1 VQLKLQLLAIFGSA
15 VLLGIVFELL
25 RRRRLIE
32 RYALIWLGSAVVLL
46 GLAVWKDLLEI
57 ISKAMGIVYPPNA
70 LFMIAFGFVL
80 LLLLHFSIAI
90 SRLSGEG
97 RWRAGG
103 RSRGVRR
110 PGARPDRAA
119 PRAHRPPVASDDE
132 RPAGRDRCRSGD
144 RMRHRG
150 RGAHRRGLRSAEIR

>member
-1 VQLKLQLLAIFGSA
+1 MQLKLQLLAIFASA

-32 RYALIWLGSAVVLL
+32 RYALIWLMSALVLL

-57 ISKAMGIVYPPNA
+57 LSKAMGIVYPPNA

-90 SRLSGEG
+90 SRLSGETKVLAQVVA
-97 RWRAGG
+97 RLDQELRALRGG
-103 RSRGVRR
+103 ADAAPEGAPEASAVPQLAPTEP
-110 PGARPDRAA
+110 PGAPIA
-119 PRAHRPPVASDDE
+119 
-132 RPAGRDRCRSGD
+132 
-144 RMRHRG
+144 
-150 RGAHRRGLRSAEIR
+150 RR

>member
-1 VQLKLQLLAIFGSA
+1 MQLKLQLLAIFASA

-32 RYALIWLGSAVVLL
+32 RYALIWLASAVVLL

-57 ISKAMGIVYPPNA
+57 ISKTMGIVYPPNA

-90 SRLSGEG
+90 SRLSGETKVLAQVVA
-97 RWRAGG
+97 RLDQELRAV
-103 RSRGVRR
+103 RG
-110 PGARPDRAA
+110 DA
-119 PRAHRPPVASDDE
+119 PQQAPTAV
-132 RPAGRDRCRSGD
+132 
-144 RMRHRG
+144 
-150 RGAHRRGLRSAEIR
+150 

>member
-32 RYALIWLGSAVVLL
+32 RYALIWLASALVLL

-90 SRLSGEG
+90 SRLSGETKVLAQVVA
-97 RWRAGG
+97 RLDQELRAV
-103 RSRGVRR
+103 RGETPQSPPQAIAPAPEPEHETAPLAPPRR
-110 PGARPDRAA
+110 
-119 PRAHRPPVASDDE
+119 
-132 RPAGRDRCRSGD
+132 
-144 RMRHRG
+144 
-150 RGAHRRGLRSAEIR
+150 

>member
-90 SRLSGEG
+90 SRLSGETKVLAQVVARLDQELRALRGEAPQPQGELTEARAEQETAPLSPPG
-97 RWRAGG
+97 R
-103 RSRGVRR
+103 
-110 PGARPDRAA
+110 
-119 PRAHRPPVASDDE
+119 
-132 RPAGRDRCRSGD
+132 
-144 RMRHRG
+144 
-150 RGAHRRGLRSAEIR
+150 